1 MGESNFRA
9 CEEVQWDG
17 AFRRCSDLSG
27 HERKIGRLQVWRS
40 NKYSAQYPWV
50 LRWSLEKSELIYV
63 SREVVSAQ
71 SYQ

>member
-1 MGESNFRA
+1 MGENNFRA

-17 AFRRCSDLSG
+17 AFHRDLSG
-27 HERKIGRLQVWRS
+27 HERKTGRLQVWRS
-40 NKYSAQYPWV
+40 NKYSAQYLWV

-63 SREVVSAQ
+63 SREVVSAE